1 MDGFWEDCKIENLL
15 IVTAHPEFSQA
26 ALSDLKRLDKRLT
39 SIEELVPGITLCGTP
54 DATAL
59 MRQAALEPLIF
70 ARHLA
75 PVQATIDLH
84 NEEQDV
90 GKIATTLAALPTFTA
105 LERGIRFAVQS
116 RIVQTDKS
124 YGERAY
130 SSGQLNKTL
139 AEAFAEETGAIEA
152 IKKPQIVIS
161 ILCTM
166 YTAYLGIS
174 PVEENL
180 SSWPGGARH
189 YAQTPDQISRAEL
202 KLLEA
207 LEVFGVELP
216 EGGRALDLGAA
227 PGGWTRLLL
236 DAHLSVIAVDPANLD
251 PRLARRARLE
261 HYRGYA
267 DNFLAEAIKRH
278 IRFDIIV
285 NDMRM
290 DAREAARELDN
301 AAECLRAE
309 GIVISVFKLPHATH
323 EINPLTNLKEAL
335 YTLRQQYGIVQARQ
349 LFHNRQEVTVVA
361 AQPLVTRR

>member
-1 MDGFWEDCKIENLL
+1 MYGFWEDCKIENLF
-15 IVTAHPEFSQA
+15 IVTAQPEFLQA
-26 ALSDLKRLDKRLT
+26 ALSELKYLEKRLT
-39 SIEELVPGITLCGTP
+39 SIEELAPGIQLCGTP
-54 DATAL
+54 DVPAL
-59 MRQAALEPLIF
+59 MRQAAQEPPIF
-70 ARHLA
+70 VRHLA
-75 PVQATIDLH
+75 PVQITIDLQ
-84 NEEQDV
+84 NTEQDV
-90 GKIATTLAALPTFTA
+90 GEIAAALASLPIFTA
-105 LERGIRFAVQS
+105 LERGRRFAVQS
-116 RIVQTDKS
+116 RLVQTDKS
-124 YGERAY
+124 QGERAY
-130 SSGQLNKTL
+130 SSGQLNRSL
-139 AEAFAEETGAIEA
+139 AEAFAEETGAVES
-152 IKKPQIVIS
+152 IKKPQIVVS
-161 ILCTM
+161 VLCTM

-174 PVEENL
+174 
-180 SSWPGGARH
+180 
-189 YAQTPDQISRAEL
+189 
-202 KLLEA
+202 A
-207 LEVFGVELP
+207 LEVFGITLT
-216 EGGRALDLGAA
+216 EGERVLDLGAA

-251 PRLARRARLE
+251 PRLSRRARLE